1 MGALDLMEAEK
12 QRLLI
17 NEVKINW
24 RGNQSYYFYN
34 PKHPQADLFKKTA
47 DRIPFLK
54 AHIYLYTSSGSK
66 ICLLSKKALLSAA
79 GQANQ
84 NLQAS
89 SKDKWLI
96 SLPLFHVGG
105 LSVLARSFLSNSA
118 ISFQNKVWNPSAFQK
133 QIGRE
138 KITLSSL
145 VPTQLYDLV
154 QQGLK
159 CPASLRALLVG
170 GDHLLLSLYKKAR
183 KLGWPLLPC
192 YGATETSSH
201 IAAADLN
208 SLKKKSFPDMKL
220 LKDVKVYPVKQSEHD
235 FLKIK
240 TAGLLTAYFDLESR
254 KLYDP
259 KDDQGRLLLED
270 SLSLKKKALKIK
282 SQLPNQTPD
291 QIQNQIKILGEK
303 INFKAL
309 SLKLQRLLEGKKLK
323 AHLAPLPDERRGW
336 SLALIGDIK
345 NFEAVF
351 SVLTRYNQQA
361 VEYERIQSLY
371 FLDQEPQ
378 SQFVKVKTLLLVK
391 KLGF

>member
-1 MGALDLMEAEK
+1 MGALDLMKAKK
-12 QRLLI
+12 QKLLI
-17 NEVKINW
+17 NELKINW
-24 RGNQSYYFYN
+24 KGNQSHYFYN
-34 PKHPQADLFKKTA
+34 PKHPQVALFKKSA
-47 DRIPFLK
+47 DRLPFLK

-66 ICLLSKKALLSAA
+66 ICLLSKKAFLSAA
-79 GQANQ
+79 RRANQ

-105 LSVLARSFLSNSA
+105 LSVLARAFLSNST
-118 ISFQNKVWNPSAFQK
+118 ISFQRKDWNPNTFQK

-145 VPTQLYDLV
+145 VPTQVYDLV

-159 CPASLRALLVG
+159 CPSSLRALLVG
-170 GDHLLLSLYKKAR
+170 GDHLLPSLYKKAR

-208 SLKKKSFPDMKL
+208 SLNKTSFPDMKL
-220 LKDVKVYPVKQSEHD
+220 LKGIKLYPVKKSGHD

-240 TAGLLTAYFDLESR
+240 TAGLLTAYFDLNSR

-270 SLSLKKKALKIK
+270 SLSLKKKFLKVE
-282 SQLPNQTPD
+282 SSFPNQTPD
-291 QIQNQIKILGEK
+291 QIKILGEK
-303 INFKAL
+303 VNFKAL
-309 SLKLQRLLEGKKLK
+309 SLKLKRLLEGEKLK
-323 AHLAPLPDERRGW
+323 AYLVPLPDERRAW
-336 SLALIGDIK
+336 SLALIGEIK

-378 SQFVKVKTLLLVK
+378 SQFVKVKTKILMK